1 MNSGL
6 IRGPTQPYNDVPV
19 WEWQLALRFM
29 GAKEGQYKSYS
40 IETAGQLEELLAD
53 ETFNAANV
61 IQLVEVHMDQMD
73 APRALRLQAALV
85 SNLLAGMARLTTS
98 VGRKGQHQRG
108 VIGARADRPSCKSV
122 QYQSLG

>member
-1 MNSGL
+1 MNPGL

-85 SNLLAGMARLTTS
+85 SNLLAGMARLTNTT
-98 VGRKGQHQRG
+98 GRKGQHQWR
-108 VIGARADRPSCKSV
+108 VICA
-122 QYQSLG
+122 